1 MKVAK
6 RVLFLIALIFYA
18 ASYLAVGNRGTN
30 PGDAVNF
37 YAPLATHIAQGDGYV
52 LDHAFPD
59 RYPPGFP
66 LFLAAIYRTGGTADL
81 ENTHYRWAIVIL
93 HALSVTMLFL
103 AARQWLTASQATIA
117 ALLLMMHPV
126 FAALGVTRFAW
137 NATALFLFF
146 FVASLWLLFSALRT
160 GRRLIM
166 GASGIALAASV
177 LTWPAPTL
185 FPLIVMGFIAIARP
199 GTSPL
204 WRVASTS
211 SFLLGFAL
219 PVLTWVWIVYQ
230 HTGHGGISGGLY
242 PSMLHGLFYRDGAL
256 GNFALAQRALAA
268 DAAGQ
273 LQNSA
278 DVAVFYL
285 RQLTQHPLDLLA
297 FVGAKTA
304 RAWYAS
310 IAETNDIVTLIVQA
324 PYLLLGIHGARICL
338 RRHRAHALFLI
349 GGILYFWLTAV
360 SVLAVVRYMMPAV
373 VMLLMFAAVGAEDLW
388 KRVSRALTVR

>member
-1 MKVAK
+1 
-6 RVLFLIALIFYA
+6 
-18 ASYLAVGNRGTN
+18 
-30 PGDAVNF
+30 
-37 YAPLATHIAQGDGYV
+37 
-52 LDHAFPD
+52 
-59 RYPPGFP
+59 
-66 LFLAAIYRTGGTADL
+66 
-81 ENTHYRWAIVIL
+81 
-93 HALSVTMLFL
+93 
-103 AARQWLTASQATIA
+103 
-117 ALLLMMHPV
+117 
-126 FAALGVTRFAW
+126 
-137 NATALFLFF
+137 
-146 FVASLWLLFSALRT
+146 
-160 GRRLIM
+160 
-166 GASGIALAASV
+166 
-177 LTWPAPTL
+177 
-185 FPLIVMGFIAIARP
+185 
-199 GTSPL
+199 
-204 WRVASTS
+204 
-211 SFLLGFAL
+211 
-219 PVLTWVWIVYQ
+219 
-230 HTGHGGISGGLY
+230 
-242 PSMLHGLFYRDGAL
+242 MLHGLFYRDGAL